1 MTILTIENLYGMMTV
16 LNGGHHGG
24 RLHWRAANQFEI
36 KIKGKFSPLEYD
48 QARNLALQI
57 IIGANLPAIALK
69 RVMRAQRPSNRASS
83 ETKKM
88 F

>member
-1 MTILTIENLYGMMTV
+1 MTHITIENRYGNMIAHTEV
-16 LNGGHHGG
+16 LEGS
-24 RLHWRAANQFEI
+24 RLEWRAANQFEI
-36 KIKGKFSPLEYD
+36 RIKGKFSPLEYD

-57 IIGANLPAIALK
+57 IIGAHLPAIALK
-69 RVMRAQRPSNRASS
+69 RVMRAQRPNNRASS